1 MPDLTRLNKNLVPL
15 YEQVRSSSSCQN
27 DVVLPW
33 SHQTVPDPNFPA
45 TGEVFQEGVS
55 GLPGLA
61 AESRSGDANGQWARV
76 LAGNGANVYALG
88 GVDNAARPALRDHE
102 LPAHGG
108 QPAQGPN
115 GRRPATTCPARRRR
129 RPTWPRTAGPAPSQ
143 VASGQF
149 SPLQAALNQ
158 ANQFEGV
165 AKNLDREGKPAL
177 ATKWYA
183 KAHAIRAKHDLLG
196 KQWDLKGGRLKIVD
210 TEATK
215 LSRGGAPLI
224 APVLTR
230 GLSEKQV
237 QAAERSLAGLEGVK
251 GTANAK
257 KGGSG

>member
-1 MPDLTRLNKNLVPL
+1 
-15 YEQVRSSSSCQN
+15 
-27 DVVLPW
+27 
-33 SHQTVPDPNFPA
+33 
-45 TGEVFQEGVS
+45 
-55 GLPGLA
+55 
-61 AESRSGDANGQWARV
+61 
-76 LAGNGANVYALG
+76 
-88 GVDNAARPALRDHE
+88 
-102 LPAHGG
+102 
-108 QPAQGPN
+108 
-115 GRRPATTCPARRRR
+115 
-129 RPTWPRTAGPAPSQ
+129 

-230 GLSEKQV
+230 GLSKKQV
-237 QAAERSLAGLEGVK
+237 RATERSIALDGIK